1 VESLSLTAF
10 WLALAATAAAVVFYW
25 GYAFGVRVVLR
36 RLATNG
42 DSGVTV
48 ATFERLP
55 DSFGRLGSVATWA
68 AAAFLAVSLF
78 ARWRAVGH
86 APWSN
91 MWEFTVAFSG
101 GVMLFYIAFE
111 LVYAQ
116 RPDGPQTGPRPGA
129 SARTLG
135 AFVQPVVL
143 AMMAVAAL
151 FFPSD
156 VQPLVPALQNQDL
169 LAIHVATMIL
179 AYSALSVS
187 FGAGV
192 VYLLQDGDRNRFSRL
207 PRAALLDE
215 IGYRSVMVGFP
226 LLALG
231 IALGAYW
238 GNSAWGRY
246 WGWDPKETSAL
257 VTWLIY
263 AAYLHTR
270 GLRGWTGKRAAGILV
285 LGYLAVLFT
294 YFVVNL
300 WVSGLHSYAGV

>member
-1 VESLSLTAF
+1 VDGLSVTTF
-10 WLALAATAAAVVFYW
+10 WLALGLTAVAVLLYW
-25 GYAFGVRVVLR
+25 GYSFGVRVALR

-42 DSGVTV
+42 DGGMTV

-55 DSFGRLGSVATWA
+55 ESLGRLGSVATWA

-78 ARWRAVGH
+78 ARWREAGH

-91 MWEFTVAFSG
+91 MWEFTVAFAG
-101 GVMLFYIAFE
+101 GVMVFYIVFE
-111 LVYAQ
+111 RWYGQ
-116 RPDGPQTGPRPGA
+116 KSIG
-129 SARTLG
+129 S
-135 AFVQPVVL
+135 FVQPVVL
-143 AMMAVAAL
+143 ALMAVAAA

-156 VQPLVPALQNQDL
+156 VRPLVPALQNQDL
-169 LAIHVATMIL
+169 LAIHVALMIL
-179 AYSALSVS
+179 AYAALSIS
-187 FGAGV
+187 FGTGV
-192 VYLLQDGDRNRFSRL
+192 MYMVQGGEKNRFSRL
-207 PRAALLDE
+207 PKGRLLDE

-270 GLRGWTGKRAAGILV
+270 GLRGWTGTRAAVILV
-285 LGYLAVLFT
+285 LGFIGVLFT

>member
-1 VESLSLTAF
+1 MESLSQTAF
-10 WLALAATAAAVVFYW
+10 WAALAFTAAAVLFYW
-25 GYAFGVRVVLR
+25 GYAFGARVVLR

-42 DSGVTV
+42 DSGMTV

-55 DSFGRLGSVATWA
+55 DSFGRLGSLATWTA
-68 AAAFLAVSLF
+68 AALLAVSLF
-78 ARWRAVGH
+78 ARWQAVDH

-91 MWEFTVAFSG
+91 MWEFTVAFAG
-101 GVMLFYIAFE
+101 GVMLFYIVFE
-111 LVYAQ
+111 RWFGQ
-116 RPDGPQTGPRPGA
+116 
-129 SARTLG
+129 RTLG
-135 AFVQPVVL
+135 AFIQPVVL
-143 AMMAVAAL
+143 ALMVVSAA
-151 FFPSD
+151 FFPAT
-156 VQPLVPALQNQDL
+156 VHPLVPALQNQDL
-169 LAIHVATMIL
+169 LAIHVAMMIL

-187 FGAGV
+187 FGAGAM
-192 VYLLQDGDRNRFSRL
+192 YLLQGGERNRFERL
-207 PRAALLDE
+207 PKAGVLDE

-238 GNSAWGRY
+238 GNAAWGRY

-270 GLRGWTGKRAAGILV
+270 GLRGWTGTRAAAILV
-285 LGYLAVLFT
+285 LGFIGVMFT

>member
-10 WLALAATAAAVVFYW
+10 WLSLAMTAAAVVFYW
-25 GYAFGVRVVLR
+25 GYAVGVRVVLR

-42 DSGVTV
+42 DGGLTV

-55 DSFGRLGSVATWA
+55 ESFGRLGSAAAWA
-68 AAAFLAVSLF
+68 AAGFLAVSLF
-78 ARWRAVGH
+78 ARWQAVDH

-111 LVYAQ
+111 LVYGQ
-116 RPDGPQTGPRPGA
+116 R
-129 SARTLG
+129 SLG

-143 AMMAVAAL
+143 AMMAVAAA
-151 FFPSD
+151 FFPAD

-169 LAIHVATMIL
+169 LAIHVAMMIL

-192 VYLLQDGDRNRFSRL
+192 MYFVQDGEGNRFQRL
-207 PRAALLDE
+207 PKAALLDE

-231 IALGAYW
+231 IVLGAYW
-238 GNSAWGRY
+238 ANSAWGRY

-285 LGYLAVLFT
+285 LGYLGVLFT

>member
-1 VESLSLTAF
+1 MDELSVTTF
-10 WLALAATAAAVVFYW
+10 WLALGLTAVSVIFYW
-25 GYAFGVRVVLR
+25 GYSFGVRVALR

-42 DSGVTV
+42 DGGVTV

-55 DSFGRLGSVATWA
+55 ESLGRLGSVATWA

-78 ARWRAVGH
+78 ARWREAGH

-91 MWEFTVAFSG
+91 MWEFTVAFAG
-101 GVMLFYIAFE
+101 GVLVFYIVFE
-111 LVYAQ
+111 RLYGQ
-116 RPDGPQTGPRPGA
+116 KSIG
-129 SARTLG
+129 S
-135 AFVQPVVL
+135 FVQPVVL
-143 AMMAVAAL
+143 ALMAVAAA

-156 VQPLVPALQNQDL
+156 VRPLVPALQNQDL
-169 LAIHVATMIL
+169 LAIHVALMIL
-179 AYSALSVS
+179 AYGALSIS
-187 FGAGV
+187 FGTGV
-192 VYLLQDGDRNRFSRL
+192 MYLVQGGEKNRFSRL
-207 PRAALLDE
+207 PKSRLLDE

-238 GNSAWGRY
+238 ANSAWGRY

-270 GLRGWTGKRAAGILV
+270 GLRGWTGTRAAVILV
-285 LGYLAVLFT
+285 LGFIGVLFS